1 MCFSVFCQQEI
12 ECGTDVSSSDIKIIQ
27 QFIKTLKTSS
37 SALTP
42 LDSIVPIKFHIIGY
56 SNGSSMIDSLSVF
69 NEIDLVNTSYFN
81 AGIRFKHCGNVN
93 YIQDSD
99 YALFEKIN
107 DETLCDSE
115 DIENVLNVYFVPRLY
130 KISNG
135 DTVNICGYAYLSGLT
150 KNRIIMKNSCA
161 TNGSTLSHEIGHYFS
176 LFHTHSSSLGDEL
189 VNGSNCNSAGDT
201 FCDTPAD
208 PTLSSSSVTSSCIYI
223 GNEQDSNG
231 DFYDPDVNNFMSYSR
246 KSCRD
251 FFSNDQLNQIAAY
264 FFNYRNYL
272 NCPLDIDQNLVAENL
287 NFNIFPN
294 PADEIVYINSNHVGG
309 NLLFLKVHDLTGRL
323 ILDVV
328 VSASFILDVQ
338 SYSLGS
344 YFLTLSSGTEIR
356 TKKFVKAR

>member
-1 MCFSVFCQQEI
+1 
-12 ECGTDVSSSDIKIIQ
+12 
-27 QFIKTLKTSS
+27 
-37 SALTP
+37 
-42 LDSIVPIKFHIIGY
+42 
-56 SNGSSMIDSLSVF
+56 
-69 NEIDLVNTSYFN
+69 
-81 AGIRFKHCGNVN
+81 
-93 YIQDSD
+93 
-99 YALFEKIN
+99 
-107 DETLCDSE
+107 
-115 DIENVLNVYFVPRLY
+115 
-130 KISNG
+130 
-135 DTVNICGYAYLSGLT
+135 
-150 KNRIIMKNSCA
+150 
-161 TNGSTLSHEIGHYFS
+161 
-176 LFHTHSSSLGDEL
+176 
-189 VNGSNCNSAGDT
+189 
-201 FCDTPAD
+201 
-208 PTLSSSSVTSSCIYI
+208 
-223 GNEQDSNG
+223 
-231 DFYDPDVNNFMSYSR
+231 MSYSR

-294 PADEIVYINSNHVGG
+294 PADEIIYINSNHVGG